1 MEHPKRSVAKS
12 ITWRIFSFILTI
24 IIIFAY
30 TRNIGQ
36 AIGVGAGI
44 DIIKMVLYYM
54 HERLW
59 NKIKFGRHKVDDY
72 QI

>member
-1 MEHPKRSVAKS
+1 MEHPRRSMAKS
-12 ITWRIFSFILTI
+12 ITWRIFSFMMTVC
-24 IIIFAY
+24 IIFAY
-30 TRNIGQ
+30 TRNIKQ

-44 DIIKMVLYYM
+44 DIVKLGLYYA

-59 NKIKFGRHKVDDY
+59 NKVKFGRKSADDY